1 MRDDCG
7 VLDHSMVWMGT
18 IPILMGDLLNIVM
31 VLMTPIAILMIFML
45 RNMVS
50 KRNRR

>member
-1 MRDDCG
+1 MRDDVC
-7 VLDHSMVWMGT
+7 LTIVWFGWGQF
-18 IPILMGDLLNIVM
+18 PILMGDLLNIIL

-45 RNMVS
+45 RNKVS